1 MELGTRRLCCD
12 CKYIGQK
19 HMQDLEKFSAIYQ
32 RACERKGG
40 PQVLAASL
48 DKPLSN
54 TLLSKIGDDR
64 FLAEFSK
71 KVFQSGFVW
80 RVVRNKWPDFER
92 VFFDFNIQ
100 KILLIPDEMLEQ
112 KATDPSIIRNYT
124 KVRTIRD
131 NAIMIDSVAREQGS
145 FAKFVAD
152 WPSED
157 IIGLWAYLKKHGA
170 RLGGNTGPYSLR
182 TMGKDTFLL
191 TNDIVGYF
199 TKRNIISGSHQSK
212 RSLTAIQDSFNELQ
226 QQSGRSLQELS
237 MIISKSVGDNY
248 Q

>member
-1 MELGTRRLCCD
+1 M
-12 CKYIGQK
+12 
-19 HMQDLEKFSAIYQ
+19 HNLEKFNAIYQ

-40 PQVLAASL
+40 PQALAMGL
-48 DKPLSN
+48 NKPLSN
-54 TLLSKIGDDR
+54 KALSKVGDDR

-112 KATDPSIIRNYT
+112 KAADPSIIRNYT

-131 NAIMIDSVAREQGS
+131 NAIMIDSVAREHGS
-145 FAKFVAD
+145 FAQFVAN
-152 WPSED
+152 WPNED

-170 RLGGNTGPYSLR
+170 RLGGNTGPYGLR

-191 TNDIVGYF
+191 SNDVVGYF
-199 TKRNIISGSHQSK
+199 TKRNIISGSAQSK
-212 RSLTAIQDSFNELQ
+212 RSLTAIQTSFNELQ

-237 MIISKSVGDNY
+237 LIISKSVGDNY
-248 Q
+248 

>member
-1 MELGTRRLCCD
+1 
-12 CKYIGQK
+12 
-19 HMQDLEKFSAIYQ
+19 MQNLEKFSAIYQ

-40 PQVLAASL
+40 PQVLAATL
-48 DKPLSN
+48 DKPLPAEA
-54 TLLSKIGDDR
+54 LSQIGDDR

-80 RVVRNKWPDFER
+80 RVVTNKWPDFER
-92 VFFDFNIQ
+92 MFFDFNIE

-131 NAIMIDSVAREQGS
+131 NAMMIDDVAREHGS

-152 WPSED
+152 WPIED
-157 IIGLWAYLKKHGA
+157 IIGLWVYLKKHGS
-170 RLGGNTGPYSLR
+170 RLGGNTGPYGLR

-191 TNDIVGYF
+191 SNDVLGYF
-199 TKRNIISGSHQSK
+199 TQRDIISGSAQSK
-212 RSLTAIQDSFNELQ
+212 RSLTAIQQCFNELQ
-226 QQSGRSLQELS
+226 QQSGLSLQELS

>member
-1 MELGTRRLCCD
+1 M
-12 CKYIGQK
+12 
-19 HMQDLEKFSAIYQ
+19 HNLEKFSAIHQ

-40 PQVLAASL
+40 PQNLAAGLS
-48 DKPLSN
+48 KPLPDKI
-54 TLLSKIGDDR
+54 LSKVGDDR

-92 VFFDFNIQ
+92 VFFDFNIE
-100 KILLIPDEMLEQ
+100 KILMIPDEMLEQ

-131 NAIMIDSVAREQGS
+131 NALMIDSVAQEHGS
-145 FAKFVAD
+145 FAQFVAD
-152 WPSED
+152 WPRED

-191 TNDIVGYF
+191 SSDVVGYF

-212 RSLTAIQDSFNELQ
+212 RSLTAIQESFNELQ

>member
-1 MELGTRRLCCD
+1 
-12 CKYIGQK
+12 
-19 HMQDLEKFSAIYQ
+19 MQNLEKFAAIYQ

-40 PQVLAASL
+40 PQVLATGL
-48 DKPLSN
+48 NKPLSN
-54 TLLSKIGDDR
+54 KLLSQVGDDR

-92 VFFDFNIQ
+92 VFFDFNIE

-112 KATDPSIIRNYT
+112 KATDASIIRNYT

-131 NAIMIDSVAREQGS
+131 NAIMIDSVAREHGS
-145 FAKFVAD
+145 FATFVAD
-152 WPSED
+152 WPSEN

-170 RLGGNTGPYSLR
+170 RLGGNTGPYGLR

-191 TNDIVGYF
+191 SNDIVSYF
-199 TKRNIISGSHQSK
+199 TKRNVISGSAQSK
-212 RSLTAIQDSFNELQ
+212 RSLTAIQNSFNDLQ
-226 QQSGRSLQELS
+226 QQSGRSLQEVS

>member
-1 MELGTRRLCCD
+1 MS
-12 CKYIGQK
+12 
-19 HMQDLEKFSAIYQ
+19 DLETFQKIYQ

-40 PQVLAASL
+40 PQALATML

-54 TLLSKIGDDR
+54 QELRSVGDDR

-92 VFFDFNIQ
+92 MFFGFNIE
-100 KILLIPDEMLEQ
+100 KVLLIPDEMLEQ

-124 KVRTIRD
+124 KVKTIRD
-131 NAIMIDSVAREQGS
+131 NAIMIDSVAREHGS

-152 WPSED
+152 WPADD

-182 TMGKDTFLL
+182 AMGKDTFILS
-191 TNDIVGYF
+191 NDVVGYF
-199 TKRNIISGSHQSK
+199 TQRNIISGSPQSK
-212 RSLTAIQDSFNELQ
+212 RSLNAIQQSFNDLQ

>member
-1 MELGTRRLCCD
+1 
-12 CKYIGQK
+12 
-19 HMQDLEKFSAIYQ
+19 MQNLEKFSAIYQ

-40 PQVLAASL
+40 PQLLAAGL
-48 DKPLSN
+48 DKPLSPQV
-54 TLLSKIGDDR
+54 LSKIGDDR

-80 RVVRNKWPDFER
+80 RVVRNKWPNFER
-92 VFFDFNIQ
+92 IFFDFNIE
-100 KILLIPDEMLEQ
+100 KILLVPDEMLEQ

-131 NAIMIDSVAREQGS
+131 NAIMIDSVAREHGS

-152 WPSED
+152 WPNED

-182 TMGKDTFLL
+182 TIGKDTFLL
-191 TNDIVGYF
+191 SNDVVGYF
-199 TKRNIISGSHQSK
+199 TKRNIISGSAQSK
-212 RSLTAIQDSFNELQ
+212 RSLTAIQASFNELQ

>member
-1 MELGTRRLCCD
+1 
-12 CKYIGQK
+12 
-19 HMQDLEKFSAIYQ
+19 
-32 RACERKGG
+32 
-40 PQVLAASL
+40 
-48 DKPLSN
+48 LSN

-92 VFFDFNIQ
+92 VFFGFNIE
-100 KILLIPDEMLEQ
+100 KILLVPDEMLEQ

-131 NAIMIDSVAREQGS
+131 NAVMIDSVAREHGS

-182 TMGKDTFLL
+182 MIGKDTFLL
-191 TNDIVGYF
+191 SNDIVGYF
-199 TKRNIISGSHQSK
+199 SQRDIISGSARSK

-237 MIISKSVGDNY
+237 MIIAKSVGDNY

>member
-1 MELGTRRLCCD
+1 MSNLESF
-12 CKYIGQK
+12 QK
-19 HMQDLEKFSAIYQ
+19 IHQ

-40 PQVLAASL
+40 PQALSTMIN
-48 DKPLSN
+48 KPLSN
-54 TLLSKIGDDR
+54 KELSKVGDDR
-64 FLAEFSK
+64 FLAEFTM

-92 VFFDFNIQ
+92 MFFDFNIE

-112 KATDPSIIRNYT
+112 KAADPSIIRNYT

-131 NAIMIDSVAREQGS
+131 NAIMIDSVAREHGS

-170 RLGGNTGPYSLR
+170 RLGGNTGPYGLR
-182 TMGKDTFLL
+182 AMGKDTFLL
-191 TNDIVGYF
+191 TNDVVGYF
-199 TKRNIISGSHQSK
+199 TKRNIISGSAQSK
-212 RSLTAIQDSFNELQ
+212 RSLTAIQQSFNELQ
-226 QQSGRSLQELS
+226 QQSGLSLQELS

>member
-1 MELGTRRLCCD
+1 MSNLETF
-12 CKYIGQK
+12 QK
-19 HMQDLEKFSAIYQ
+19 IYQ

-40 PQVLAASL
+40 PQALEATL

-54 TLLSKIGDDR
+54 KALCKVGDDR

-80 RVVRNKWPDFER
+80 KVVRNKWPDFER
-92 VFFDFNIQ
+92 VFFDFNIE

-124 KVRTIRD
+124 KVKTIRD
-131 NAIMIDSVAREQGS
+131 NAIMIDAVAREHGS
-145 FAKFVAD
+145 FSQFVAD
-152 WPSED
+152 WPRED

-170 RLGGNTGPYSLR
+170 RLGGNTGPYGLR

-191 TNDIVGYF
+191 TNDVVGYF
-199 TKRNIISGSHQSK
+199 TKRNIISGSAQSK
-212 RSLTAIQDSFNELQ
+212 RSLTAIQQSFNELQ
-226 QQSGRSLQELS
+226 QQSSRSLQELS
-237 MIISKSVGDNY
+237 LIISKSVGDNY

>member
-1 MELGTRRLCCD
+1 MD
-12 CKYIGQK
+12 N
-19 HMQDLEKFSAIYQ
+19 LETFQQIYQ

-40 PQVLAASL
+40 PQALAAIV
-48 DKPLSN
+48 DKPLPVN
-54 TLLSKIGDDR
+54 VLSSIGDDR
-64 FLAEFSK
+64 YLAEFSK

-92 VFFDFNIQ
+92 VFFNFDVE

-124 KVRTIRD
+124 KVKTIRD
-131 NAIMIDSVAREQGS
+131 NAIMIAAVASEHGS
-145 FAKFVAD
+145 FANFVAD

-170 RLGGNTGPYSLR
+170 RLGGNTGPYGLR
-182 TMGKDTFLL
+182 AMGKDTFLL
-191 TNDIVGYF
+191 TTDVVGYF
-199 TKRNIISGSHQSK
+199 TQRNIISGSAQSK
-212 RSLTAIQDSFNELQ
+212 RSLTAIQHSFNELQ
-226 QQSGRSLQELS
+226 QQSARSLQELS
-237 MIISKSVGDNY
+237 MILSKSVGENY

>member
-1 MELGTRRLCCD
+1 
-12 CKYIGQK
+12 
-19 HMQDLEKFSAIYQ
+19 MQNLEKFSAIYQ

-40 PQVLAASL
+40 PQVLAASIG
-48 DKPLSN
+48 KPISN
-54 TLLSKIGDDR
+54 KVLSKVGDDR

-92 VFFDFNIQ
+92 VSFEFNIE

-131 NAIMIDSVAREQGS
+131 NAIMIDSVAHEQGS

-170 RLGGNTGPYSLR
+170 RLGGNTGPYGLR

-191 TNDIVGYF
+191 SNDIVGYF
-199 TKRNIISGSHQSK
+199 TKRNVISGSAQSK
-212 RSLTAIQDSFNELQ
+212 RSLTAIQASFNELQ

>member
-1 MELGTRRLCCD
+1 M
-12 CKYIGQK
+12 
-19 HMQDLEKFSAIYQ
+19 HNLEKFNAIYQ

-40 PQVLAASL
+40 PNSLAVGL
-48 DKPLSN
+48 NKPLSN
-54 TLLSKIGDDR
+54 KALSKVGDDR

-92 VFFDFNIQ
+92 VFFDFNIE
-100 KILLIPDEMLEQ
+100 KILLLPDEMLEQ

-124 KVRTIRD
+124 KVKTIRD
-131 NAIMIDSVAREQGS
+131 NAIMMDSVAREHGN
-145 FAKFVAD
+145 FAEFVAD

-170 RLGGNTGPYSLR
+170 RLGGNTGPYGLR
-182 TMGKDTFLL
+182 TIGKDTFLL

-199 TKRNIISGSHQSK
+199 TKRNIISGSAQSK
-212 RSLTAIQDSFNELQ
+212 RSLTAIQQCFNELQ
-226 QQSGRSLQELS
+226 QQSGLSLQELS

-248 Q
+248 I

>member
-1 MELGTRRLCCD
+1 M
-12 CKYIGQK
+12 
-19 HMQDLEKFSAIYQ
+19 HNLEKFNAIYQ

-40 PQVLAASL
+40 PQALAVGL
-48 DKPLSN
+48 NKPLSN
-54 TLLSKIGDDR
+54 KVLSKVGDDR

-131 NAIMIDSVAREQGS
+131 NAIMIDSVAREYGS
-145 FAKFVAD
+145 FARFVAD
-152 WPSED
+152 WPNED

-170 RLGGNTGPYSLR
+170 RLGGNTGPYGLR

-191 TNDIVGYF
+191 SNDVVGYF
-199 TKRNIISGSHQSK
+199 TKRNIISGSAQSK
-212 RSLTAIQDSFNELQ
+212 RSLTAIQTSFNELQ

-237 MIISKSVGDNY
+237 LIISKSVGDNY
-248 Q
+248 H

>member
-1 MELGTRRLCCD
+1 M
-12 CKYIGQK
+12 
-19 HMQDLEKFSAIYQ
+19 HNLEKFNAIYQ

-40 PQVLAASL
+40 PQILATGL
-48 DKPLSN
+48 NKPLSN
-54 TLLSKIGDDR
+54 KTLSKVGDDR

-92 VFFDFNIQ
+92 VFFDFNIE
-100 KILLIPDEMLEQ
+100 KILLIPDEMLEK

-131 NAIMIDSVAREQGS
+131 NAIMIDSVAHEYDS

-157 IIGLWAYLKKHGA
+157 IIGLWAYLKKYGA
-170 RLGGNTGPYSLR
+170 RLGGNTGPYGLR

-191 TNDIVGYF
+191 SNDVVGYF
-199 TKRNIISGSHQSK
+199 TKRDVISGSARSK
-212 RSLTAIQDSFNELQ
+212 RSLTAIQASFNELQ

>member
-1 MELGTRRLCCD
+1 
-12 CKYIGQK
+12 
-19 HMQDLEKFSAIYQ
+19 MQNLEKFSAIYQ

-40 PQVLAASL
+40 PQVLAAGL
-48 DKPLSN
+48 DKPLSPKV
-54 TLLSKIGDDR
+54 LSTIGDDR

-80 RVVRNKWPDFER
+80 RVVRNKWPNFER
-92 VFFDFNIQ
+92 VFFDFNIE
-100 KILLIPDEMLEQ
+100 KILLVPDEMLEQ

-131 NAIMIDSVAREQGS
+131 NAIMIDSVAREYGS

-152 WPSED
+152 WPNED

-170 RLGGNTGPYSLR
+170 RLGGNTGPYGLR
-182 TMGKDTFLL
+182 TIGKDTFLL
-191 TNDIVGYF
+191 SNDVVGYF
-199 TKRNIISGSHQSK
+199 TKRDIISGSAQSK
-212 RSLTAIQDSFNELQ
+212 RSLAAIQASFNELQ